1 MTLTPSKA
9 LQKAALNHKRNKAQ
23 DNTEALDQLT
33 SDFSYEKDQSEYWNP
48 ERYSLLYGTPLWN
61 EASAAERIQLNHL
74 YWVAYYSQ
82 IISAEI
88 ATIFFNQ
95 TCAASLYTVEGFR
108 SICDMLDLESSQE
121 RAHINAFYNI
131 SRATEEAIFG
141 KTIFSYP
148 MKSPYSDTMIF
159 SQSNAIKTMVRNWL
173 LKYFT
178 LLSSSSVF
186 IGCQYFTVRG
196 LRTLNGKMVQHKL
209 SQYYSQHADKETAP
223 APAKVSFHHFCDE
236 SYHFNSS
243 LILSKDV
250 IKVIPAP
257 TRFERFVMNSS
268 LFGCQKDHE
277 YFSSAVNGIF
287 WYEPALFKHIY
298 QMLRSKLFNMNHED
312 ANNMMFRCFAQENEG
327 AHLAKQTHQEAIVS
341 YESYLE
347 ELDYIDPRVKTMNV
361 MKRSTLE
368 RYYRI
373 NRRALARFFA
383 DEKNYA

>member
-1 MTLTPSKA
+1 MHTSKA
-9 LQKAALNHKRNKAQ
+9 LQKAALNHKRNVEQ

-33 SDFSYEKDQSEYWNP
+33 KDFVYERDQGEYWNP

-61 EASAAERIQLNHL
+61 EASPSVKVKLNQL

-95 TCAASLYTVEGFR
+95 TCAASLYTVDGFR
-108 SICDMLDLESSQE
+108 TICDMLDLESSQE
-121 RAHINAFYNI
+121 RAHINAFHKI

-141 KTIFSYP
+141 KSIFSYP
-148 MKSPYSDTMIF
+148 MKSPYSDTMIY
-159 SQSNAIKTMVRNWL
+159 SDTNAIKTMVRNWL

-209 SQYYSQHADKETAP
+209 SQYYTQHAAKEQAP

-250 IKVIPAP
+250 IKIIPAP
-257 TRFERFVMNSS
+257 TRFERLVMNSS

-277 YFSSAVNGIF
+277 HFSSTVNGIF
-287 WYEPALFKHIY
+287 WYEPALFSSIY
-298 QMLRSKLFNMNHED
+298 QMLRSQLFQMSHDE
-312 ANNMMFRCFAQENEG
+312 AKQMMYRCFAEENEG
-327 AHLAKQTHQEAIVS
+327 AHLAKQTHQEAIAS
-341 YESYLE
+341 YESYLA
-347 ELDYIDPRVKTMNV
+347 ELDYVDPKVKEMRV

-368 RYYRI
+368 RYYAN
-373 NRRALARFFA
+373 NRRALKRFFSKEQA
-383 DEKNYA
+383 HG